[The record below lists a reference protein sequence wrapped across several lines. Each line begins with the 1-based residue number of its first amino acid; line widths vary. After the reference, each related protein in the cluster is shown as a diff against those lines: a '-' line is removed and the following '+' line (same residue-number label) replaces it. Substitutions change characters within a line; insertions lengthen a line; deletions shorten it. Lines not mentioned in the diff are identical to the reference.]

1 MRRNVMKNK
10 KIIYIFTIALIVI
23 LIAGY
28 FGIRYAK
35 EKEKEKN
42 NFEEEF
48 IPEEEITEEQ
58 ARQTIVS
65 LYFQNKDTEELMP
78 EARLVDIKDIMS
90 NPYEK
95 LVYLLIEG
103 PKSDKAVK
111 VIPENTKV
119 LKTYMEGDCVILDL
133 SKEFLNYSKDN
144 QKQKKNM
151 VNSIV
156 NTLTELTEVNSVK
169 FMIDGQVNEEFKDV
183 YVREKQDEKQN
194 EKQDRKQDGR

>member
-1 MRRNVMKNK
+1 MA
-10 KIIYIFTIALIVI
+10 F
-23 LIAGY
+23 
-28 FGIRYAK
+28 RYAK
-35 EKEKEKN
+35 DKEDNKQKI
-42 NFEEEF
+42 EEEF

-65 LYFQNKDTEELMP
+65 LYFPNKDTEELMP
-78 EARLVDIKDIMS
+78 EARLVDIRDIIN

-95 LVYLLIEG
+95 LVNLLIEG
-103 PKSDKAVK
+103 PKSDKTVK

-183 YVREKQDEKQN
+183 YMREKQDM
-194 EKQDRKQDGR
+194 KQDAKKNE

>member
-133 SKEFLNYSKDN
+133 SSEFLNYSKDN

-183 YVREKQDEKQN
+183 FVREKQDEKQ
-194 EKQDRKQDGR
+194 DGR

>member
-1 MRRNVMKNK
+1 MKNK

-35 EKEKEKN
+35 EKEKEKS

-48 IPEEEITEEQ
+48 VPEEEITEEQ
-58 ARQTIVS
+58 ERQTIVS
-65 LYFQNKDTEELMP
+65 LYFPNKDTEELMP

-133 SKEFLNYSKDN
+133 SSELLNYSKDN

-183 YVREKQDEKQN
+183 YVREKQNEKQN

>member
-1 MRRNVMKNK
+1 MKNK

-48 IPEEEITEEQ
+48 TPEEEITEEQ

-133 SKEFLNYSKDN
+133 SSEFLNYSKDN

-156 NTLTELTEVNSVK
+156 NTLTELTEINSVK

-183 YVREKQDEKQN
+183 YVREKQDEKQ
-194 EKQDRKQDGR
+194 DRKQDEKQDEKQDGR

>member
-1 MRRNVMKNK
+1 MKNK

-28 FGIRYAK
+28 FGIRYVK
-35 EKEKEKN
+35 EKEKEKS

-48 IPEEEITEEQ
+48 VPEEEITEEQ
-58 ARQTIVS
+58 ERQTIVS
-65 LYFQNKDTEELMP
+65 LYFPNKDTEELMP

-133 SKEFLNYSKDN
+133 SSELLNYSKDN

-183 YVREKQDEKQN
+183 YVREKQNEKQN

>member
-133 SKEFLNYSKDN
+133 SSEFLNYSKDN

-183 YVREKQDEKQN
+183 YVREKQDK
-194 EKQDRKQDGR
+194 KQDRKQDGR

>member
-1 MRRNVMKNK
+1 MKNK

-42 NFEEEF
+42 QFEEEF
-48 IPEEEITEEQ
+48 VPEEEITEEQ
-58 ARQTIVS
+58 ERQTIVS
-65 LYFQNKDTEELMP
+65 LYFPNKDTEELMP

-144 QKQKKNM
+144 EKQKKNM

-183 YVREKQDEKQN
+183 YVREKQNEKQN

>member
-1 MRRNVMKNK
+1 MRRKVMKNK

-23 LIAGY
+23 MIAGY

-42 NFEEEF
+42 NIEGEF

-65 LYFQNKDTEELMP
+65 LYFPNKETGDLMP
-78 EARLVDIKDIMS
+78 EARLVDIKDIMN

-95 LVYLLIEG
+95 LVNLLIEG
-103 PKSDKAVK
+103 PKSDKTVK

-133 SKEFLNYSKDN
+133 SKEFLNYSKDDE
-144 QKQKKNM
+144 KQKKNII
-151 VNSIV
+151 NSIV

-169 FMIDGQVNEEFKDV
+169 VLIDGQVNEEFKDV
-183 YVREKQDEKQN
+183 YVREKQDVK
-194 EKQDRKQDGR
+194 

>member
-1 MRRNVMKNK
+1 MKNK

-133 SKEFLNYSKDN
+133 SSEFLNYSKDN

-183 YVREKQDEKQN
+183 FVREKQDEKQDG
-194 EKQDRKQDGR
+194 KQNGR

>member
-1 MRRNVMKNK
+1 MKNK

-42 NFEEEF
+42 QFEEEF
-48 IPEEEITEEQ
+48 VPEEEITEEQ
-58 ARQTIVS
+58 ERQTIVS
-65 LYFQNKDTEELMP
+65 LYFPNKDTEELMP
-78 EARLVDIKDIMS
+78 EARLVDIKDIIS

-144 QKQKKNM
+144 EKQKKNM

-183 YVREKQDEKQN
+183 YVREKQNEKQN

>member
-1 MRRNVMKNK
+1 MKNK

-42 NFEEEF
+42 QFEEEF
-48 IPEEEITEEQ
+48 VPEEEITEEQ
-58 ARQTIVS
+58 ERQTIVS
-65 LYFQNKDTEELMP
+65 LYFPNKDTEELMP

-133 SKEFLNYSKDN
+133 SSEFLNYSKDN

-183 YVREKQDEKQN
+183 YVREKQNEKQN

>member
-35 EKEKEKN
+35 EKEKEKS

-48 IPEEEITEEQ
+48 VPEEEITEEQ
-58 ARQTIVS
+58 ERQTIVS
-65 LYFQNKDTEELMP
+65 LYFPNKDTEELMP

-133 SKEFLNYSKDN
+133 SSELLNYSKDN

-183 YVREKQDEKQN
+183 YVREKQNEKQN

>member
-144 QKQKKNM
+144 EKQKKNM

-183 YVREKQDEKQN
+183 YVREKQNEKQN

>member
-133 SKEFLNYSKDN
+133 SSEFLNYSKDN

-183 YVREKQDEKQN
+183 YVREKQNEKQN